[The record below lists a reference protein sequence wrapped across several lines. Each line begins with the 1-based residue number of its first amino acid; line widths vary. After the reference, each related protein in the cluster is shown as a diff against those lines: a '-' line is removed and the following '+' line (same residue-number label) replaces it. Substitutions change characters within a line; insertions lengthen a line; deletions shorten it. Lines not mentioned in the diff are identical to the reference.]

1 MIEIKNLCKN
11 YKDKVVYNHLNL
23 SFEEKQITS
32 LMGPSGCGK
41 TTLLKI
47 LAGLEAY
54 EGGQITGMEAKK
66 IAYVFQED
74 RLLPWLTVRENI
86 EYVLM
91 SWEPKAAYK
100 KRVDDLL
107 EMLELTKEQ
116 NQLITTLSGGMKR
129 RVALGRALAYEGEIL
144 LMDEPFKGLD
154 EALKQRVIEGI
165 LRIYQQKKPTIIC
178 VTHELEE
185 AKALGKVIEIKNR
198 IERERFST
206 KER

>member
-116 NQLITTLSGGMKR
+116 NQLIKTDLT
-129 RVALGRALAYEGEIL
+129 
-144 LMDEPFKGLD
+144 
-154 EALKQRVIEGI
+154 
-165 LRIYQQKKPTIIC
+165 
-178 VTHELEE
+178 
-185 AKALGKVIEIKNR
+185 
-198 IERERFST
+198 
-206 KER
+206 